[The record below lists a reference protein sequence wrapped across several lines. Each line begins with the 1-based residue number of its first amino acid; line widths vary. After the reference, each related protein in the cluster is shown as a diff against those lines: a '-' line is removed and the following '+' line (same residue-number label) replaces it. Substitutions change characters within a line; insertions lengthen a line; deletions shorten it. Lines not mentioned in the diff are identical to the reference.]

1 MNHASGSAGLSR
13 RHFLQVSASGV
24 VTSTVLGGSLL
35 SAQTANAAAYKG
47 AHTWISPRGTIEV
60 MDDYPYWVAKEL
72 GYFGDLGVQT
82 KMEAGPSDGTA
93 VVKFLAV
100 NQADVGFPSPGVLSF
115 AVNNKMDLVSIYGSG
130 YKDLFNI
137 AFRKGEGVKDLKQLA
152 GKTVLLGS
160 AAWQSIADPMFAAAG
175 VDPKS
180 IKYIEAGWPTWTK
193 ALQSGQGDA
202 CLAWEGLRADL
213 EAKGLKFDYWMGM
226 RGSPLPSNS
235 LVVRR
240 ADIQDPER
248 KAFLQKY
255 LRGWA
260 MASEFADR
268 NPRAAAQMVFKA
280 LPSTQK
286 NYGPRYGTESLLQ
299 IHRTF
304 KGTDMSKRKG
314 WGEHDLAAWDN
325 FFKVLKRIGQSAIE
339 IDTKKYVSNEFIADA
354 NDFDKKKVHA
364 DADGYALSAEMK
376 AVDMADME
384 KGFYASIIN

>member
-1 MNHASGSAGLSR
+1 MNDPISAGLSR
-13 RHFLQVSASGV
+13 RHFLQVSSTGL
-24 VTSTVLGGSLL
+24 VTSTVLGGGLM
-35 SAQTANAAAYKG
+35 SAGAASAAPYKG
-47 AHTWISPRGTIEV
+47 THTWISPRGTIEV
-60 MDDYPYWVAKEL
+60 MDDYPYYVAKEM

-82 KMEAGPSDGTA
+82 KMEPGPSDGTA

-130 YKDLFNI
+130 ARDLFNI

-160 AAWQSIADPMFAAAG
+160 AAWQSIADPMFADAG

-213 EAKGLKFDYWMGM
+213 EAKGLKFDYWLGM
-226 RGSPLPSNS
+226 RGSKLPSNS

-240 ADIQDPER
+240 ADIMDKDR

-260 MASEFADR
+260 MGSEFADR

-280 LPSTQK
+280 LPTTLA
-286 NYGPRYGTESLLQ
+286 NYGPKFGTESLLQ

-304 KGTDMSKRKG
+304 KNDLTAKSG
-314 WGEHDLAAWDN
+314 WGTHDIAAWDN
-325 FFKVLKRIGQSAIE
+325 FFKVLKRIGMSSID
-339 IDTKKYVSNEFIADA
+339 IDTNKYVSNEFIADA
-354 NDFDKKKVHA
+354 NKFDKAKVHA
-364 DADGYALSAEMK
+364 DADKYALSPALQ
-376 AVDMADME
+376 AVNMADME
-384 KGFYASIIN
+384 KSFYASVIN

>member
-1 MNHASGSAGLSR
+1 MSNPNDLAGLTR
-13 RHFLQVSASGV
+13 RHFLQVSSTGV
-24 VTSTVLGGSLL
+24 VTSTLLGGGLM
-35 SAQTANAAAYKG
+35 SATAAHAAPYKA

-60 MDDYPYWVAKEL
+60 MDDYPYWVAKEM

-82 KMEAGPSDGTA
+82 KMEPGPSDGTA

-100 NQADVGFPSPGVLSF
+100 NQADIGFPSPGVLSF

-130 YKDLFNI
+130 ARDLFNI

-213 EAKGLKFDYWMGM
+213 EAKGLKFDYWLGM
-226 RGSPLPSNS
+226 RGSRLPSNS

-240 ADIQDPER
+240 SDILDPDR

-260 MASEFADR
+260 MGSEFADR

-280 LPSTQK
+280 LPSTLA
-286 NYGPRYGTESLLQ
+286 NYGARYGTESLLQ

-304 KGTDMSKRKG
+304 KSELTAKNG
-314 WGEHDLAAWDN
+314 WGTHDMPAWDN
-325 FFKVLKRIGQSAIE
+325 FFKLLKRIGMSSVD
-339 IDTKKYVSNEFIADA
+339 IDTKKYVSNDFIADA
-354 NDFDKKKVHA
+354 NKFDKAKVHA
-364 DADGYALSAEMK
+364 DADKYALSPELQ
-376 AVDMADME
+376 AVNMADME
-384 KGFYASIIN
+384 KTFYASVIN

>member
-1 MNHASGSAGLSR
+1 MNLATGPAGMSR
-13 RHFLQVSASGV
+13 RHFLQISASGV
-24 VTSTVLGGSLL
+24 VTSTVFGGSMM
-35 SAQTANAAAYKG
+35 AATGATAAPYKG
-47 AHTWISPRGTIEV
+47 THTWISPRGTIEV
-60 MDDYPYWVAKEL
+60 MDDYPYWVARKM

-82 KMEAGPSDGTA
+82 RMEAGPSDGTA

-115 AVNNKMDLVSIYGSG
+115 AINNKMDLVSVFGSG
-130 YKDLFNI
+130 YLDLFNI
-137 AFRKGEGVKDLKQLA
+137 AFRKGQGVKDLRQLA

-180 IKYIEAGWPTWTK
+180 IKYVEAGWPTWTK
-193 ALQSGQGDA
+193 ALQGGQGDA
-202 CLAWEGLRADL
+202 ALTWEGLRADL
-213 EAKGLKFDYWMGM
+213 EAKGLRFDYWLGM

-240 ADIQDPER
+240 ADIMDPDR

-260 MASEFADR
+260 MGHEFADR
-268 NPRAAAQMVFKA
+268 NPRAAAQIVFEA
-280 LPSTQK
+280 LPQTRQ

-304 KGTDMSKRKG
+304 KGDMSRRKG
-314 WGEHDLAAWDN
+314 WGEHDLQGWDK
-325 FFKVLKRIGQSAIE
+325 FFKILKTIGQSS
-339 IDTKKYVSNEFIADA
+339 IDIDAKKYVLNDFIADA
-354 NDFDKKKVHA
+354 NGFNHAKVHA
-364 DADGYALSAEMK
+364 DADQFALSAEMK
-376 AVDMADME
+376 SVDMAEME
-384 KGFYASIIN
+384 KTFYASAIN

>member
-1 MNHASGSAGLSR
+1 MIDRSDPTGLSR

-35 SAQTANAAAYKG
+35 SASTANAAAYKST
-47 AHTWISPRGTIEV
+47 HTWISPRGTIEV

-93 VVKFLAV
+93 VVKFVAV
-100 NQADVGFPSPGVLSF
+100 NQADMGFPSPGVLSF

-130 YKDLFNI
+130 FLDLFNI

-213 EAKGLKFDYWMGM
+213 EAKGLRFDYWLGM

-240 ADIQDPER
+240 ADVQDPER

-268 NPRAAAQMVFKA
+268 NPRAAAQIVLKA
-280 LPSTQK
+280 LPQTRS
-286 NYGPRYGTESLLQ
+286 NYGPRYGTESLMQ

-304 KGTDMSKRKG
+304 KGDMSKRKG

-339 IDTKKYVSNEFIADA
+339 IDTKKYVLNDFITDA
-354 NDFDKKKVHA
+354 NAFDKKKVHA
-364 DADGYALSAEMK
+364 DAYVLSAEMK
-376 AVDMADME
+376 AVDMAEME
-384 KGFYASIIN
+384 KGFYANVIN

>member
-1 MNHASGSAGLSR
+1 MSNSDGLAGLTR
-13 RHFLQVSASGV
+13 RHFLQVSSSGV
-24 VTSTVLGGSLL
+24 VTSTLLGGALL
-35 SAQTANAAAYKG
+35 PAGDANAAQYKG
-47 AHTWISPRGTIEV
+47 THTWISPRGTIEV
-60 MDDYPYWVAKEL
+60 MDDYPYWVAKEM

-115 AVNNKMDLVSIYGSG
+115 AINNRMDLVSVYGSG
-130 YKDLFNI
+130 ALDLFNF

-180 IKYIEAGWPTWTK
+180 IKYVEAGWPTWTK

-213 EAKGLKFDYWMGM
+213 EAKSLHFDYWLGM

-240 ADIQDPER
+240 ADLQDPQR

-255 LRGWA
+255 LKGWA
-260 MASEFADR
+260 MGSEFADR
-268 NPRAAAQMVFKA
+268 NPRAAAQIVFKA
-280 LPSTQK
+280 LPQTK
-286 NYGPRYGTESLLQ
+286 RNYGPRYGTESLLQ

-304 KGTDMSKRKG
+304 KGNMAKRKG
-314 WGEHDLAAWDN
+314 WGEHDLEAWSK
-325 FFKVLKRIGQSAIE
+325 FFGILKAIGQSAID
-339 IDTKKYVSNEFIADA
+339 IDAKKYVLNDFIADA
-354 NDFDKKKVHA
+354 NNFNKAKVHA
-364 DADGYALSAEMK
+364 DADNYALSAEMK
-376 AVDMADME
+376 AVDMAEME
-384 KGFYASIIN
+384 KTFYASVIN

>member
-1 MNHASGSAGLSR
+1 MIDRSDPTGLSR
-13 RHFLQVSASGV
+13 RHFLQVSAGGV

-35 SAQTANAAAYKG
+35 SASMANAAAYKG

-93 VVKFLAV
+93 VVKFVAV
-100 NQADVGFPSPGVLSF
+100 NQADMGFPSPGVLSF

-130 YKDLFNI
+130 FLDLFNI

-213 EAKGLKFDYWMGM
+213 EAKGLRFDYWLGM

-240 ADIQDPER
+240 ADVQDPER

-268 NPRAAAQMVFKA
+268 NPRAAAQIVFKA
-280 LPSTQK
+280 LPQTRS
-286 NYGPRYGTESLLQ
+286 NYGPRYGTESLMQ

-304 KGTDMSKRKG
+304 KGDMSKRKG

-325 FFKVLKRIGQSAIE
+325 FFKVLKKIGQSAIE
-339 IDTKKYVSNEFIADA
+339 IDTKKYVLNDFIADA
-354 NDFDKKKVHA
+354 NAFDKKKVYA
-364 DADGYALSAEMK
+364 DADAYALSAEMK
-376 AVDMADME
+376 AVDMAEME
-384 KGFYASIIN
+384 KGFYANVIN